1 MKTVHCLF
9 EQSGTFKNEFK
20 KLGINAYDYDVLNE
34 FGETDYQIDLFKEIR
49 GGYDGKPSIF
59 DKIAKDDLILAFFP
73 CTRFEARVP
82 LLFRGEA
89 FQQKKWSIRQKMEY
103 SIQLHEEL
111 NELYVLISKLVCI
124 AEKRKLKLIIEN
136 PYTQPHYLTTPGY
149 VMKATREHKKIK
161 NKWTT
166 IRSDRELTDTRRKII
181 TRQRKQK
188 IVGSAAVKRTTSAG
202 RTYCLPKWKE
212 F

>member
-1 MKTVHCLF
+1 MNYDLYLHSTYI
-9 EQSGTFKNEFK
+9 GTYTAKGVAD
-20 KLGINAYDYDVLNE
+20 KLDV
-34 FGETDYQIDLFKEIR
+34 
-49 GGYDGKPSIF
+49 
-59 DKIAKDDLILAFFP
+59 
-73 CTRFEARVP
+73 
-82 LLFRGEA
+82 
-89 FQQKKWSIRQKMEY
+89 
-103 SIQLHEEL
+103 
-111 NELYVLISKLVCI
+111 
-124 AEKRKLKLIIEN
+124 
-136 PYTQPHYLTTPGY
+136 TPGY

-202 RTYCLPKWKE
+202 RTDCLPKWKE